1 MIDDSR
7 KIKRE
12 IKNWKKKK
20 RRIGLIIIDPF
31 LNRCIYIYISK
42 NYLETR
48 LIHRYFFEHFRTKK
62 CYLSMRAF
70 ETLNELIEN
79 NGAI

>member
-12 IKNWKKKK
+12 IKNWKKK

-31 LNRCIYIYISK
+31 LNRCIYIYIK
-42 NYLETR
+42 KLFRDATNNIDIFLNILEQKM
-48 LIHRYFFEHFRTKK
+48 LFIHASFRNAE
-62 CYLSMRAF
+62 RVNR
-70 ETLNELIEN
+70 E
-79 NGAI
+79 

>member
-31 LNRCIYIYISK
+31 LNRCIYIYIK
-42 NYLETR
+42 KL
-48 LIHRYFFEHFRTKK
+48 FRDATN
-62 CYLSMRAF
+62 
-70 ETLNELIEN
+70 T
-79 NGAI
+79 

>member
-12 IKNWKKKK
+12 IKNWKKK

-31 LNRCIYIYISK
+31 LNRCIYICISK

-48 LIHRYFFEHFRTKK
+48 LIHRYFFEHFRTKNVIYP
-62 CYLSMRAF
+62 CELSKR
-70 ETLNELIEN
+70 
-79 NGAI
+79 

>member
-12 IKNWKKKK
+12 IKNWKKK

-31 LNRCIYIYISK
+31 FKQMYIYMYIK
-42 NYLETR
+42 KL
-48 LIHRYFFEHFRTKK
+48 FRDATN
-62 CYLSMRAF
+62 
-70 ETLNELIEN
+70 T
-79 NGAI
+79 